1 VGYFTHARPLK
12 ILRSDKTSLLNKDL
26 VMKPNI
32 PALVLAAMLFSAPT
46 GTLAQDRA
54 VEFGIG
60 SQFRLFLD
68 KTFETV
74 IVGDPGVVDVRTDD
88 NQSILVEPL
97 KAGVTNLVFVDAHG
111 MVTANIKVSVCGVP
125 SSGACATRHSS
136 L

>member
-1 VGYFTHARPLK
+1 
-12 ILRSDKTSLLNKDL
+12 
-26 VMKPNI
+26 MKPNI
-32 PALVLAAMLFSAPT
+32 LALVLAAMLFSAPT
-46 GTLAQDRA
+46 GTLAQDCA

-74 IVGDPGVVDVRTDD
+74 IVGDPLVVNVHADD

-97 KAGVTNLVFVDAHG
+97 KAGVTNLVFIDARG
-111 MVTANIKVSVCGVP
+111 MVSANIQVSVCGQP

>member
-1 VGYFTHARPLK
+1 
-12 ILRSDKTSLLNKDL
+12 LNKDI

-32 PALVLAAMLFSAPT
+32 PVLVLAAMLFSAPT
-46 GTLAQDRA
+46 GTLAQDCA

-74 IVGDPGVVDVRTDD
+74 IVGDPLVVNVHADD

-97 KAGVTNLVFVDAHG
+97 KAGVTNLV
-111 MVTANIKVSVCGVP
+111 CGQP

>member
-1 VGYFTHARPLK
+1 
-12 ILRSDKTSLLNKDL
+12 
-26 VMKPNI
+26 MKANI

-46 GTLAQDRA
+46 GALAQDRA

-74 IVGDPGVVDVRTDD
+74 IVGDPRVVDVRTDD

-111 MVTANIKVSVCGVP
+111 MVTANIKVSVCGQL
-125 SSGACATRHSS
+125 SSDTCTTRHSS

>member
-1 VGYFTHARPLK
+1 VGHFTHARPLK

-111 MVTANIKVSVCGVP
+111 MVTANIKVSVCGQP
-125 SSGACATRHSS
+125 SSGTCTTRHSS

>member
-1 VGYFTHARPLK
+1 
-12 ILRSDKTSLLNKDL
+12 LNKDI

-32 PALVLAAMLFSAPT
+32 PVLVLAAMLFSAPT

-60 SQFRLFLD
+60 SQFRLF
-68 KTFETV
+68 ETV
-74 IVGDPGVVDVRTDD
+74 IVGDPLVVSVRTDD

-111 MVTANIKVSVCGVP
+111 MVTANIKVSVCGQP
-125 SSGACATRHSS
+125 SSGACTTRHSS